1 MDLKEQMA
9 TRESSGTVSAEQQL
23 QALGIKLPT
32 MPESFG
38 DYVEAM
44 QTGNLL
50 FLWAGLSGGISC
62 IEFCRRLKQV
72 ELNPIG
78 RR

>member
-9 TRESSGTVSAEQQL
+9 TCESFGQQL
-23 QALGIKLPT
+23 QALGIKLPVL
-32 MPESFG
+32 PESYEV
-38 DYVEAM
+38 YVEAM

-62 IEFCRRLKQV
+62 IEFCHRLKQV
-72 ELNPIG
+72 ELNLIE